1 MKKNL
6 LLTALTAA
14 FLSFVLPASAQ
25 KNQQFTNGE
34 ELTYRL
40 HYGFINAGEATIKV
54 HENLYRLNDRIC
66 QRVEVAGRSTGAFD
80 HVLRIRDSWLSY
92 MDTTNYMPHKAVRNI
107 EEGKYHKHEE
117 TFFDY
122 TTKVARIEEAD
133 EETRKVSIAER
144 VFDMVS
150 GYTQLRLINY
160 DRLQKNDTIRI
171 SGMHEDKV
179 YKMKIVY
186 RGKARVK
193 TKFGKVS
200 AYVISPVMPK
210 NKLFDGEN
218 SIRVWL
224 SDDGNRIPL
233 KIQADMFVGAVEVDL
248 KSYKRLRNPTQLKA
262 DD

>member
-1 MKKNL
+1 MD
-6 LLTALTAA
+6 
-14 FLSFVLPASAQ
+14 
-25 KNQQFTNGE
+25 G
-34 ELTYRL
+34 
-40 HYGFINAGEATIKV
+40 
-54 HENLYRLNDRIC
+54 
-66 QRVEVAGRSTGAFD
+66 VEFD
-80 HVLRIRDSWLSY
+80 H
-92 MDTTNYMPHKAVRNI
+92 I
-107 EEGKYHKHEE
+107 ECKMILE
-117 TFFDY
+117 
-122 TTKVARIEEAD
+122 
-133 EETRKVSIAER
+133 
-144 VFDMVS
+144 
-150 GYTQLRLINY
+150 
-160 DRLQKNDTIRI
+160 
-171 SGMHEDKV
+171 V

-248 KSYKRLRNPTQLKA
+248 KGYKGLRNPTQLKS